1 MQQRSFKQTMRRQI
15 YLAIAVGLL
24 LSSVLT
30 LLPSYFIFQANI
42 HTEAKRLES
51 FSYEEIKQHLATG
64 WQPHNIELI
73 LTHLNQQ
80 LPAAQF
86 FLQKAPE
93 FQRQHEEK
101 LHGQTAAERPI
112 SRPLEQLINLAEKQR
127 TTQVQSTFLDNQIY
141 LAYPIF
147 FKESC
152 LSCHAEALKK
162 GEIFAGKLAGT
173 IAMQAPISLSFVS
186 TFSMLLFFLI
196 FLLLFIVIGVTL
208 TNRFFQ
214 NQLISPLQALSQRI
228 GNLKLSTQN
237 QQINWQ
243 RQPQPVTEIDQ
254 IDAKISEHIRTIQGI
269 YQKLDE
275 LVVTEQETGL
285 FHRERF
291 HEVMHN
297 EILRSQR
304 YHHPFSIV
312 VLKLVNTELFEE
324 APELHGTEKKSA
336 EAVAFSRLLIDDTRL
351 TDLVFRISENL
362 FIIVAPETD
371 ASGVLTLQN
380 ALSQRI
386 HASHVQ
392 DGRRYAFDFQMG
404 YATLGVDGDTSKQM
418 VQAATTRMQGD
429 TQRHAETV

>member
-1 MQQRSFKQTMRRQI
+1 MQQRSFKQIMRRQI
-15 YLAIAVGLL
+15 YSAIAIGLL
-24 LSSVLT
+24 LSSLLT

-42 HTEAKRLES
+42 HAEAERLES
-51 FSYEEIKQHLATG
+51 FSYAEIDQHLATG

-73 LTHLNQQ
+73 LTHLNHQ

-86 FLQKAPE
+86 FLQKAPD
-93 FQRQHEEK
+93 FQRQNETK
-101 LHGQTAAERPI
+101 LHGQAATASI
-112 SRPLEQLINLAEKQR
+112 DGPLEQLINQAEKQR
-127 TTQVQSTFLDNQIY
+127 SKQVQATFLDNQIY

-152 LSCHAEALKK
+152 LSCHAKAAEK

-173 IAMQAPISLSFVS
+173 IAMQAPISSSFVS
-186 TFSMLLFFLI
+186 ASSMFLFFLI

-228 GNLKLSTQN
+228 GHLKLSTQN

-243 RQPQPVTEIDQ
+243 RQPQQVIEIDQ
-254 IDAKISEHIRTIQGI
+254 IDAKISEHIRTLQGI

-304 YHHPFSIV
+304 YHHPFSII
-312 VLKLVNTELFEE
+312 VLKLVHTTALEKTAEL
-324 APELHGTEKKSA
+324 AAAEKKSA

-362 FIIVAPETD
+362 FIIVAPEAD
-371 ASGVLTLQN
+371 ASGVLALQN

-386 HASHVQ
+386 HASHLQ
-392 DGRRYAFDFQMG
+392 DGLRYAFDFQMG

-418 VQAATTRMQGD
+418 VQTATARMQAD
-429 TQRHAETV
+429 AQRHAETV